1 LKGARKLVFS
11 PVDPI
16 RQKGLSSFQ
25 EKKLLFSGVLKYE
38 IDMSLESTS
47 SWTLGLL
54 VLLLLLFIGFIIA
67 VVIWVFLPI
76 GRIEQKINQTA
87 ADIQVTVTDTS
98 KHVNQIVS
106 QVETFVPQIKSAI
119 CGFLPNLSICTT

>member
-1 LKGARKLVFS
+1 
-11 PVDPI
+11 
-16 RQKGLSSFQ
+16 
-25 EKKLLFSGVLKYE
+25 
-38 IDMSLESTS
+38 MSLESTS

-87 ADIQVTVTDTS
+87 ADIQVTLNKLNKTSDDVEDVVETVTDTS